1 MDVSRL
7 VGLSYLGV
15 AIVAYVVFSKTFEW
29 IWITVDGLQQVAI
42 IGSAF
47 TLTHLLGLVATI
59 ILILWMKRHPEIDP
73 FVEDCV
79 KELRKVTW
87 PGLKDT
93 QRNTVLV
100 VAFSV
105 ALSMSLWLMDQVWQ
119 RVTDYILSFG
129 L

>member
-15 AIVAYVVFSKTFEW
+15 GLVAYVVFSKLFEW
-29 IWITVDGLQQVAI
+29 IWIARDELQQVAI
-42 IGSAF
+42 IGTAF
-47 TLTHLLGLVATI
+47 TLTHLLGLLATGA
-59 ILILWMKRHPEIDP
+59 LIFWMRRHPKIDP

-87 PGLKDT
+87 PGFKDT
-93 QRNTVLV
+93 QRNTWLV
-100 VAFSV
+100 VVFSV
-105 ALSMSLWLMDQVWQ
+105 ALSVSLWLMDQVWQ